1 MPTLS
6 SSIVKHHVANMREVE
21 EALARQV
28 IYGGDLVTNLLE
40 LATVSEAQL
49 TWLLA
54 DSLGIEPAPIG
65 ELPRAPESLLRLV
78 PAELAQRHSIYPLD
92 ESDNQLLVAVSDV
105 LPSDVED
112 SLSFSLGAQI
122 VQRAAPLVR
131 IKQALARDF
140 ALPLD
145 RRMLRLVAKL
155 EGRPD
160 PSPSSMPIGMREAG
174 AGFPKLP
181 RPASLPPFDY
191 PPPAAEPEA
200 SVQQSPAAVPER
212 SPAATTEP
220 KRELAT
226 LITPRHPA
234 EKAEPAPREAPA
246 WLRQSAAR
254 ERGRRRHRGPYT
266 AALAESDLLEAESRD
281 DVIAAFFDFASQYF
295 EYSALFVVQGDIA
308 EGRDAHGP
316 GTDRERVRALG
327 FPLDLPSAFSRAKT
341 AKSLQLV
348 RLSPEGLDSSLAHDL
363 GRSSTKVVL
372 VLPVVVRGRCV
383 LLLYGDQG
391 ESDVTLQDVGDLI
404 AFAPLVVAG
413 VERVIMKKKLA
424 ARSALEG
431 SPSGSGTPIPMAQM
445 RVRQRHKLPAIQQRV
460 HALAK
465 ALDATGSAPPRAT
478 DSSPA
483 PTVGATPD
491 ALQPRVSA
499 ADSLPSTASESP
511 MAKAEPPT
519 VARSPQAMPAPV
531 EQPPREETRLERT
544 AAESPRAKAEG
555 AASSPPATAQE
566 SPQARAA
573 APAAGPARR
582 NTPAQGTPIAIAVA
596 PPKTP
601 DTNQD
606 QPFPLTR
613 RTPSTRAPEGP
624 TSGEM
629 LAVVDHSWD
638 SMPAVLGSPSSQ
650 RSPLA
655 EDPKS
660 DVGHEA
666 PLAPSS
672 RQLALGPRPPF
683 RRQDA
688 SDRLLPSVIIDAGED
703 ARQLV
708 SRLVAGDE
716 SAIEPVVRAG
726 EAAVSLL
733 VAEFPGPIHPDRR
746 RTFAE
751 PGARASDCGPVLKA
765 LARIGRTP
773 VAFLI
778 VRTADRD
785 PTVRAWATWLL
796 GELPAPEGARSVVA
810 RFSDADSNV
819 RRAALAAGRLMQHHP
834 EARAALRD
842 SLIAVAAERTQS
854 PEARLD
860 AVQALA
866 DLRDGGAVAGLIP
879 LLASEN
885 AALERAVHWALCTLT
900 RLDLGSDTKAWNDW
914 LAEHGN
920 EHRIEW
926 LINALTHSRIEVRR
940 AAGEELKNLTKEY
953 FGYYEDLSPA
963 ERERAQQAYRDWW
976 VRTGKARFF

>member
-54 DSLGIEPAPIG
+54 DSLGLEPAPIG

-78 PAELAQRHSIYPLD
+78 PPDLAGRHSIYPLD
-92 ESDNQLLVAVSDV
+92 ETEGQLLVAVSDI
-105 LPSDVED
+105 LPTDVED
-112 SLSFSLGAQI
+112 SLSFSLGARI
-122 VQRAAPLVR
+122 AQRAAPLVR

-140 ALPLD
+140 ELPLD

-160 PSPSSMPIGMREAG
+160 PSPSSMPIGMRDAT
-174 AGFPKLP
+174 GFPKLP
-181 RPASLPPFDY
+181 RPASIPPIAY
-191 PPPAAEPEA
+191 PPAPAEPAEPAAPVEPVETKERLPA
-200 SVQQSPAAVPER
+200 PPAEPSPQ
-212 SPAATTEP
+212 
-220 KRELAT
+220 LAT

-234 EKAEPAPREAPA
+234 EKTEPSRREPPA
-246 WLRQSAAR
+246 WLEQRATRA
-254 ERGRRRHRGPYT
+254 RGRRRHRGPYT
-266 AALAESDLLEAESRD
+266 AAMAESDLVEAESRD

-295 EYSALFVVQGDIA
+295 EYSALFLVQGDIA

-316 GTDRERVRALG
+316 GADREAVRALG
-327 FPLDLPSAFSRAKT
+327 FPLDLPSALSRAK
-341 AKSLQLV
+341 AVKSFQLA
-348 RLSPEGLDSSLAHDL
+348 RLASEGLDANLAHDL
-363 GRSSTKVVL
+363 QRRAGSVVL
-372 VLPVVVRGRCV
+372 VLPVVVRGRAV

-391 ESDVTLQDVGDLI
+391 ASDVALEDIGDLI

-413 VERVIMKKKLA
+413 IERVILKKKLA
-424 ARSALEG
+424 ARSAVESSAG
-431 SPSGSGTPIPMAQM
+431 GSGTPIPMAAM
-445 RVRQRHKLPAIQQRV
+445 RVRQRHKLPAIEQRV

-465 ALDATGSAPPRAT
+465 ALDATSAAPAARR
-478 DSSPA
+478 DSTPA
-483 PTVGATPD
+483 PTTVGATPA
-491 ALQPRVSA
+491 ALHPATPSEPS
-499 ADSLPSTASESP
+499 SLPSTVSETP
-511 MAKAEPPT
+511 MAKAPP
-519 VARSPQAMPAPV
+519 VAEAQS
-531 EQPPREETRLERT
+531 ETKLDRT
-544 AAESPRAKAEG
+544 AAESPRAKADA
-555 AASSPPATAQE
+555 AASSAPATAQE
-566 SPQARAA
+566 SPQARAEA
-573 APAAGPARR
+573 RGEPPRR
-582 NTPAQGTPIAIAVA
+582 NTPTQGTPVAIAVT
-596 PPKTP
+596 PP
-601 DTNQD
+601 DTGQD

-613 RTPSTRAPEGP
+613 RTPHPPEGP
-624 TSGEM
+624 TSGEL

-638 SMPAVLGSPSSQ
+638 SMPAVISPSSQ
-650 RSPLA
+650 RSPSR
-655 EDPKS
+655 EEPKS

-666 PLAPSS
+666 PLAPTS

-688 SDRLLPSVIIDAGED
+688 SDRLLPSVIIGSGED
-703 ARQLV
+703 AGQLV
-708 SRLVAGDE
+708 ARLVAGDE
-716 SAIEPVVRAG
+716 AAIEPVVQAG
-726 EAAVSLL
+726 DAAVSLL

-751 PGARASDCGPVLKA
+751 PGARASDCGPVLRA
-765 LARIGRTP
+765 LARIGRAAAP
-773 VAFLI
+773 FLI

-785 PTVRAWATWLL
+785 PGVRAWATWLL
-796 GELPAPEGARSVVA
+796 GELPAPEAARSVVA

-819 RRAALAAGRLMQHHP
+819 RRAALAAGRLIQGHP

-842 SLIAVAAERTQS
+842 SLIAVATERTQS

-866 DLRDGGAVAGLIP
+866 DLRDGGSVAGLIP

-885 AALERAVHWALCTLT
+885 AALQRAVHWALCTLT
-900 RLDLGSDTKAWNDW
+900 RLDLGSDTRAWNDW
-914 LAEHGN
+914 LARHGR

-926 LINALTHSRIEVRR
+926 LIDALTHERIEVRR